1 MADLGGIKT
10 SVQQVAE
17 AIGIALKVEVEIVD
31 SKLNI
36 VGGTGIYQ
44 EMLGKKEEEGNLS
57 GNYLYARTL
66 RTGKTQYVADAVADK
81 NYDEKGFGSTA
92 YGECAEICTPVV
104 LKGMTIGIIGLVAF
118 NEEQRSILVDRG
130 RNMIGFIER
139 MADLLAAKAEQQ
151 EALENVE
158 ESRDEMSTVL
168 ETTHEGIFS
177 LDRSGYVKHCNV
189 MAATLLRTTKK
200 ELIGTHISKLMP
212 KSPAM
217 KVMET
222 GRGYTENEEIFR
234 IGKEQYHFIITVK
247 PYMKDDEVQG
257 IVVSFRDIEEAQKL
271 VYNFNNRT
279 IKNTVNDIVGSGK
292 KMMDVK
298 RQALLI
304 ARGNS
309 GVLVS
314 GEKGVGKEMFAKAI
328 HYASSRA
335 DNPFVTV
342 SCSAIPENLIES
354 EIFGVENE
362 ENSGKGSV
370 LRAGKIEQANEGTI
384 FIDEISEVPAIV
396 QMKLHKLMQTGRFVR
411 VGGTREVPADV
422 RIIAATAKNPEK
434 LLRSGLLREDL
445 YYKLSVLPLE
455 VPPLRSR
462 KEDIRPLMRHF
473 LNKYNAFASRKI
485 TGFSREVE
493 ELYGEYDWPGNVSEL
508 ENAVEYG
515 INMAFGNTITME
527 DVPSRILKKEEEV
540 MKFNHMDEP
549 LSVQV
554 KHYER
559 EIIRKKLKQHGG
571 VKDVVAKELGLSRAT
586 LYRKLSEL
594 DID

>member
-104 LKGMTIGIIGLVAF
+104 LKGKTIGIIGLVAF

-130 RNMIGFIER
+130 RNMIGFVER

-342 SCSAIPENLIES
+342 SCSAIPENLVES

>member
-422 RIIAATAKNPEK
+422 RIIAATTKNPEK

>member
-104 LKGMTIGIIGLVAF
+104 LKGKTIGIIGLVAF

-130 RNMIGFIER
+130 RNMIGFVER